1 MTEKQPGLATA
12 ESDEDGCRTEVKQAG
27 IAAGG
32 VEHQSGVVTL
42 GDFSFECGQTLPMV
56 QVAFETWGRL
66 NAARD
71 NAVVVCHALTGDAHA
86 AAGAEGQAGWWNG
99 LIGPGCFLDTTRFFV
114 ICSNVLGGC
123 SGSTGPATIG
133 PDDRPYALR
142 FPLIT
147 VRDMVKAQ
155 MRLLDALGVRRVQLV
170 VGGSLGGMQAWEW
183 PLLDPERV
191 LRSAIIAADA
201 RFSAL
206 AIGYNEVM
214 RQAIVGDP
222 AWQHGNYYG
231 TGKRPTHGLGLAR
244 SIAMLTYR
252 TDTLFEARFGREEV
266 TPPAPTDRPGSAE
279 TGTFFENEACA
290 SSPLAAF
297 TQPLY
302 QVESYLRHHGRKLDA
317 RFDANS
323 YLYLTRAMDS
333 HDIGRGRGGLLQAL
347 ENLKASVFLVGID
360 TDYLY
365 SVSALEHTA
374 QLAQDV
380 GVRLD
385 FHVVSSDFGHDA
397 FLAEPEKLG
406 QVLKGVWQA

>member
-1 MTEKQPGLATA
+1 
-12 ESDEDGCRTEVKQAG
+12 
-27 IAAGG
+27 
-32 VEHQSGVVTL
+32 
-42 GDFSFECGQTLPMV
+42 MV